1 MATGTPKISRIILAA
16 AATSTAV
23 LGLSFFGLP
32 TLAEARTTPTVSQ
45 AKVLCDRA
53 IASDKTVSATTIRV
67 CNIANV
73 PSRHDCSHGAPVW
86 EAYIPTGYSAL
97 LRVGHRPRVYSESNF
112 YLSEEVQLCGDSV
125 DPMLTPP
132 KSTVSTQRVK
142 ALVEKALR
150 SHQS

>member
-1 MATGTPKISRIILAA
+1 MATGTPEISRIIAAA

-32 TLAEARTTPTVSQ
+32 TLAEARTPTVSQ
-45 AKVLCDRA
+45 AKVLCDSA

-73 PSRHDCSHGAPVW
+73 PSRRDCSHGAPVW
-86 EAYIPTGYSAL
+86 GAYIPTGYSAL

-132 KSTVSTQRVK
+132 KSPVSTQRVK

-150 SHQS
+150 SHQF